1 MTGINEIIVFRS
13 PVPASAQGEVSGDDV
28 GQQLQQAE
36 AGVPRE
42 EQGPRDHSDLLA
54 ERRTARG
61 GG

>member
-1 MTGINEIIVFRS
+1 MTGINEIIIFSS
-13 PVPASAQGEVSGDDV
+13 PLSAQGEVSGDDV
-28 GQQLQQAE
+28 GQQLQQTE

-42 EQGPRDHSDLLA
+42 EQGPPDHSDLLA